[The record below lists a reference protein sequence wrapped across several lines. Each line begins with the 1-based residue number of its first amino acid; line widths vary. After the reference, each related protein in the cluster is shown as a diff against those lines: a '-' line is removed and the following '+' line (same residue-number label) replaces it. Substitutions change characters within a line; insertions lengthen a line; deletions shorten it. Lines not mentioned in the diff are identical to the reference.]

1 MGSSEDLSPFQRAVL
16 EAFFR
21 RERGFCL
28 TGGGALVGYHLHHR
42 ITRDLDLFTDRDDA
56 FERGGYVLREVA
68 AELGAT
74 VDVKVETPAFR
85 RVLLARPDEAVVVDL
100 VRDRVPPLRAE
111 KDEFGVVRVDP
122 LDEILANKL
131 SALVGRAEE
140 RDLVDVYCLEQAGH
154 RVEDALEGAALKDGA
169 CTPATLAWL
178 LSEVEI
184 PDDAVLPAGV
194 APGALR
200 VWLADLVTRLRRRA
214 FPER

>member
-1 MGSSEDLSPFQRAVL
+1 MDSSRDLSPFQRAVL

-21 RERGFCL
+21 REGGFCL

-74 VDVKVETPAFR
+74 VDVKVESPAFR
-85 RVLLARPDEAVVVDL
+85 RVLLSGPEEAVVVDL
-100 VRDRVPPLRAE
+100 VRDRVPPLRVE
-111 KDEFGVVRVDP
+111 KDLFGVVRVDP

-131 SALVGRAEE
+131 TALVGRAEE
-140 RDLVDVYCLEQAGH
+140 RDLVDVYCLEQAGL
-154 RVEDALEGAALKDGA
+154 RVEDALDGAARKDGA
-169 CTPATLAWL
+169 CTPANLAWL

-184 PDDAVLPAGV
+184 PDDAVLPAV
-194 APGALR
+194 VTPAELR
-200 VWLADLVTRLRRRA
+200 AWLTDLVARLRRRA
-214 FPER
+214 FPGR